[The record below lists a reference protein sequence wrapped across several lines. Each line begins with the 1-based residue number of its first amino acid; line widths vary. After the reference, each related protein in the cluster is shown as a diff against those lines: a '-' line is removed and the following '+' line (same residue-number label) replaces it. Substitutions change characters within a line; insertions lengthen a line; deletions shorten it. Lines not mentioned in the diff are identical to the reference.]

1 MVKHINPGPKAWGYR
16 QHYSS
21 YGIGFALVV
30 LVIGLYWLSKDMGW
44 IQTDVSIWPIL
55 LIVLGTYWI
64 LKAIVFKILSIKR

>member
-1 MVKHINPGPKAWGYR
+1 MVKHINPRTQWR
-16 QHYSS
+16 THHYSG
-21 YGIGFALVV
+21 YGIGFALIV

-64 LKAIVFKILSIKR
+64 LKAVIFKIMSLRHR